1 MSIQRNYSIPENKP
15 VRVLYCDHTAALGG
29 GEIALLNL
37 VRHIDRSKVH
47 PVILLSA
54 NGPLCERL
62 NSVAEVHV
70 LPLSPEVLKVNKDS
84 LGLGFALQ
92 VLKVLRTAIYIW
104 RVARWMRKM
113 RIDLV
118 HTNSLKSDII
128 GGFAGRLC
136 GLPVIWHVRDRIED
150 DYLPRL
156 AVRVFRVLARMVP
169 VFVIANS
176 SATLATL
183 GFGSAAQGIA
193 IPSDIELE
201 QGEAVEDQQVRVV
214 HDGLDVET
222 CARAITHATGGPLIG
237 LDSRIGLIGRLS
249 RWKGQHIFLRAAAI
263 VHREF
268 PCARFQIIG
277 AALFGQ
283 EAYEQEIR
291 ELCTELGLNS
301 VVEFTGFRSDI
312 HNAIANL
319 EIVVHASITGEPFG
333 QVIVEGM
340 ASGKPVIATNGG
352 GVPEIVEDGVT
363 GLLVPM
369 NDAEKLADAIRRLL
383 TDPHEAQQMGL
394 RGLEHVR
401 RHFTIQQTARKVER
415 VYEKLCI
422 GA

>member
-1 MSIQRNYSIPENKP
+1 MSIQRNYSIPENRP
-15 VRVLYCDHTAALGG
+15 VRVLYFDHTAALGG

-37 VRHIDRSKVH
+37 VRHIDRIKVH
-47 PVILLSA
+47 PVVLLSA

-62 NSVAEVHV
+62 NPVAEVHV
-70 LPLSPEVLKVNKDS
+70 LPLSPDILKVKKDS
-84 LGLGFALQ
+84 LGLGFVLQ
-92 VLKVLRTAIYIW
+92 VLKLLRTAIYIC

-128 GGFAGRLC
+128 GGFAARLC

-150 DYLPRL
+150 DYLPRPV
-156 AVRVFRVLARMVP
+156 VRVFRVLARMVP

-183 GFGSAAQGIA
+183 GFGSAARGTA

-201 QGEAVEDQQVRVV
+201 HGEAVEGQQVRVV
-214 HDGLDVET
+214 HDGLDVER
-222 CARAITHATGGPLIG
+222 CARAITPANGDP
-237 LDSRIGLIGRLS
+237 RIGLIGRLS
-249 RWKGQHIFLRAAAI
+249 RWKGQHVFLRAAAI

-268 PCARFQIIG
+268 PSARFQIIG

-291 ELCTELGLNS
+291 ELCTELGLDS

-312 HNAIANL
+312 QNTIANL

-369 NDAEKLADAIRRLL
+369 NNPEELAEAIRRLL
-383 TDPHEAQQMGL
+383 TDPHEAQQMAL

-415 VYEKLCI
+415 VYEALCI